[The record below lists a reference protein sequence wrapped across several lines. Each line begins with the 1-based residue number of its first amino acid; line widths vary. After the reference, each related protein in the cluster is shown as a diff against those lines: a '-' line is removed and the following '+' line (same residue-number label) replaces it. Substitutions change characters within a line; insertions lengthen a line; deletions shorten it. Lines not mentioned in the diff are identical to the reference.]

1 MTGRRG
7 ARDADAGIDLSA
19 TAGTLHVPSQTSGGR
34 ISMAARLSNPIES
47 LINDRP
53 PKEIFAEVDVAIV
66 GSGYGGRIA
75 APPRSRPP
83 PRGGILQ
90 RARAYLLCGFPAA
103 LGAQRPPL
111 PFPRADRR

>member
-66 GSGYGGRIA
+66 GSGYGG
-75 APPRSRPP
+75 SNPP
-83 PRGGILQ
+83 PHPPTPGRRGGVL
-90 RARAYLLCGFPAA
+90 ARAPAA
-103 LGAQRPPL
+103 VGGG
-111 PFPRADRR
+111 

>member
-66 GSGYGGRIA
+66 GSGYGGSGG
-75 APPRSRPP
+75 APP
-83 PRGGILQ
+83 L
-90 RARAYLLCGFPAA
+90 ARPAA
-103 LGAQRPPL
+103 SPGAPHPRRRHSVCERPLRPGH
-111 PFPRADRR
+111 

>member
-66 GSGYGGRIA
+66 GSGYGGGIA
-75 APPRSRPP
+75 APHPP
-83 PRGGILQ
+83 PPGRRAVVPQPRPGDVVGDLPPPVGRG
-90 RARAYLLCGFPAA
+90 
-103 LGAQRPPL
+103 
-111 PFPRADRR
+111 

>member
-66 GSGYGGRIA
+66 GSGYGGGE
-75 APPRSRPP
+75 PPAHHRRHERGPGSPESR
-83 PRGGILQ
+83 RGHPVGDV
-90 RARAYLLCGFPAA
+90 
-103 LGAQRPPL
+103 PL
-111 PFPRADRR
+111 A

>member
-66 GSGYGGRIA
+66 GSGYSGGCTA
-75 APPRSRPP
+75 PAPPGP
-83 PRGGILQ
+83 GICQ
-90 RARAYLLCGFPAA
+90 GETVRRRTLLCEIVPTK
-103 LGAQRPPL
+103 P
-111 PFPRADRR
+111 